1 MIAHCTSET
10 YTSAANALRK
20 SGARSPPP
28 SRRFVGWHPAVT
40 AIAAPTSA
48 APTAINVPSI
58 PVVDPS
64 NASPSVASLGTIPSK
79 ALRFVNFDVLTIAV
93 LSLFCL
99 LAVSPRLGS
108 SIQSSQLQSDHDSF
122 PVWLLNDM
130 FRVRLNFRSY
140 CE

>member
-1 MIAHCTSET
+1 MRCARV
-10 YTSAANALRK
+10 AL
-20 SGARSPPP
+20 
-28 SRRFVGWHPAVT
+28 
-40 AIAAPTSA
+40 APTSESPLRWLA
-48 APTAINVPSI
+48 PRRHRYRCSHERSPTAINVPSI
-58 PVVDPS
+58 PVADPS

-108 SIQSSQLQSDHDSF
+108 SIQSFQLQSDHDSF
-122 PVWLLNDM
+122 PVRLLNDM